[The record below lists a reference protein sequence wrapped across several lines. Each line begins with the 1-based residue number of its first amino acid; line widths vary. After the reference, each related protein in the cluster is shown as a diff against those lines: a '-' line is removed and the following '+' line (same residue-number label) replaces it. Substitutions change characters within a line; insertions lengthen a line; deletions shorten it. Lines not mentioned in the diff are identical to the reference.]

1 MPDINPIAEGA
12 KSLAES
18 LNQSREAGKSL
29 TKSIEDIQH
38 DGVEVARQELETLKR
53 KRLIEEATENS
64 MIYRAIQEYEAQK
77 AVIIAE
83 SKAEDEFKQRY
94 GDKEWNKILE
104 LKDVVEKEYL
114 ENKKY
119 YGHKL
124 DDVRRVQFYCF
135 FAAFVIT
142 CLLYWFNLV

>member
-1 MPDINPIAEGA
+1 MSNPIAEGA
-12 KSLAES
+12 KQLANSLEETR
-18 LNQSREAGKSL
+18 QAGKSL

-38 DGVEVARQELETLKR
+38 DGIEVARQELEALKR
-53 KRLIEEATENS
+53 KRLVEEATENS

-83 SKAEDEFKQRY
+83 NKAEDEFKQRY
-94 GDKEWNKILE
+94 GDKEWNKVLE
-104 LKDVVEKEYL
+104 LKDVVEKEHI

-124 DDVRRVQFYCF
+124 EDVRRVQFYCWVV
-135 FAAFVIT
+135 AAFIT
-142 CLLYWFNLV
+142 YLLWKFNLV